1 MQTGTWEANN
11 GYVLVI
17 YWCLVSVGA
26 RLVISIGGVYGPAVS
41 MGTLLVGCSTSVYD
55 VY

>member
-1 MQTGTWEANN
+1 MQTGTWESNN

-26 RLVISIGGVYGPAVS
+26 RLVISIGGVYGSAVS
-41 MGTLLVGCSTSVYD
+41 MDTLLVGCYTSVYD